1 MLAKQLHARS
11 PDLNRRVSLSQTSW
25 YANGMPREKLQGTL
39 DLLILKT
46 LARGSA
52 HGYGITC
59 AIVLASQ
66 NQLRVEEGSLYPALR
81 RLEADGL
88 IQAEWKPSENNR
100 RARYYR
106 LTRAGK
112 KHLAGVEERWRQH
125 AAAVSTFLEST

>member
-1 MLAKQLHARS
+1 MKNDA
-11 PDLNRRVSLSQTSW
+11 
-25 YANGMPREKLQGTL
+25 LQGTL

-46 LARGSA
+46 LARGPD

-59 AIVLASQ
+59 SILSASD

-88 IQAEWKPSENNR
+88 VEAEWRTTENKR

-106 LTRAGK
+106 LTRQGAK
-112 KHLAGVEERWRQH
+112 RAVEIVDRWREH
-125 AAAVSTFLEST
+125 ASAIHSFLRSI

>member
-1 MLAKQLHARS
+1 
-11 PDLNRRVSLSQTSW
+11 
-25 YANGMPREKLQGTL
+25 MPRETLQGTL

-46 LARGSA
+46 LARGSE

-59 AIVLASQ
+59 SILNASQ

-88 IQAEWKPSENNR
+88 IKAEWKASENNR
-100 RARYYR
+100 RARYYN

-112 KHLAGVEERWRQH
+112 KHLDGVLERWQQH
-125 AAAVSTFLEST
+125 MAAIATFLEAK